1 MKAFKQEAKDQLEQ
15 VKEDAK
21 GAVSQAQFG
30 KQGTMEKFKD
40 SVQTKTSKLREDM
53 ENDVEEI
60 KEVRNKLEDSD
71 DTYGSEKESKTE
83 KSGEKKDGVK
93 PQKLIDWSNIIEN
106 ASSANENEVNAM
118 PNLIDN
124 LFEQLP

>member
-1 MKAFKQEAKDQLEQ
+1 MKTFKQEAKDQLEQ

-40 SVQTKTSKLREDM
+40 SVQTKTGKLREDM
-53 ENDVEEI
+53 ENDVKEI
-60 KEVRNKLEDSD
+60 KEVRNQLEDSD
-71 DTYGSEKESKTE
+71 DTYGSDKESKTE

-93 PQKLIDWSNIIEN
+93 PQKLIDWSNIIDT
-106 ASSANENEVNAM
+106 ASNANENEVNAM